1 MTKEFIIN
9 NRIYTLCIEPDFV
22 NKVLFIKVIHGTNFI
37 RDEKIYEKTIRE
49 NIILELMGLTVEKRS
64 EYYIRKAIKKI
75 KKHAYKESKVEKA
88 YKNIKDILSLDE
100 YMDV

>member
-9 NRIYTLCIEPDFV
+9 NKIYTLYIEPDFP
-22 NKVLFIKVIHGTNFI
+22 NKVLFIKAIYGTNFM

-49 NIILELMGLTVEKRS
+49 NIILELIGLTVEKRT
-64 EYYIRKAIKKI
+64 EYYVRKAMKKI

-88 YKNIKDILSLDE
+88 YKNNKDILSLDE